1 MMDPVNGM
9 LLAAGRGERMEPLST
24 VIPKPALEVLDRP
37 LLASPL
43 AHLRRAGC
51 ERIVVNLHRHPE
63 MVAAAARD
71 ADGDLAFSWEPDL
84 LGGAGGL
91 AAARPL
97 LGRGAVL
104 VGNADVWGDLDLAPL
119 LAAGGEQ
126 TAVLALVRHPDPARW
141 SSVLL
146 DHAGHVQAFLRPGA
160 PQEGERYLFTGF
172 QLIGAGVLAE
182 LPAPP
187 AGMSVV
193 WEALRPRGALLG
205 VVVQGSWHEVGTPW
219 AYRELVTRPLVQGSW
234 VHPQAAVLKGARIVC
249 SAVGAGCRV
258 GADVSVSESVLTAG
272 AAVDGGCELQR
283 CVVAG
288 PVTLTGAGRV
298 SEALILPQGRF
309 PLR

>member
-1 MMDPVNGM
+1 MPTATWRSPGSRICWEAPGGSLPPAPSSAEAPCWSGTRMSGATSTSRRC
-9 LLAAGRGERMEPLST
+9 LLQAGSKPRCSPCCATLIRLAGAPFCST
-24 VIPKPALEVLDRP
+24 
-37 LLASPL
+37 
-43 AHLRRAGC
+43 
-51 ERIVVNLHRHPE
+51 
-63 MVAAAARD
+63 
-71 ADGDLAFSWEPDL
+71 
-84 LGGAGGL
+84 
-91 AAARPL
+91 
-97 LGRGAVL
+97 
-104 VGNADVWGDLDLAPL
+104 
-119 LAAGGEQ
+119 
-126 TAVLALVRHPDPARW
+126 
-141 SSVLL
+141 
-146 DHAGHVQAFLRPGA
+146 HAGHVQAFLPPGA

-219 AYRELVTRPLVQGSW
+219 AYRELVTRAPGSGF
-234 VHPQAAVLKGARIVC
+234 VGPPTGSGVDEVLASCAVPSAR
-249 SAVGAGCRV
+249 GAGWVRTPACRR
-258 GADVSVSESVLTAG
+258 AFSTAG